1 MPTVRNHLFIGA
13 QWVESDSGRSIEAIN
28 PATEGAIGSVP
39 DASPEDVG
47 RAIAAARLAFDEGP
61 WPHLQP
67 IERAGILRTMAGI
80 MRRRK
85 NELVELDIAE
95 VGRARMLSESTFVEL
110 PIAHLEDMADRV
122 LPQFE
127 FSEAMLPHVT
137 EYGVGSGVV
146 RREPFGVASI
156 ITPYN
161 APFFLA
167 VMKLAP
173 ALGAGCTTILKPSP
187 YTPLSAF
194 LIAEIAEEAGL
205 PPGVLNVVT
214 GSEEAGTLLTTH
226 PAVDLVSFTGS
237 DGVGRRIMGQGAD
250 TLKKVVLEL
259 GGKSANIVC
268 DDADLGKVIP
278 DVVMNFTANSGQG
291 CSMLTRTLVH
301 ASLHDDLVAGLKAA
315 VDHVKVGDPADPT
328 VTMGPLIRAAQRDKV
343 EGLIAAGLDEGAHL
357 AFGGGRPPH
366 LAKGFFVEP
375 TLFVDVDNSMSIAQ
389 REFFGPVSVIIPF
402 HEDDEA
408 VRLANQSDFG
418 LAGGVWSGDAARA
431 FRMAERIRAGMISIN
446 GGGSGLSPHG
456 SFGGYKASGIGREWG
471 KWGLAEFLQL
481 KSMVWSMARG

>member
-237 DGVGRRIMGQGAD
+237 DGVGEKDHGTGCGHVEEGRVGA
-250 TLKKVVLEL
+250 

-328 VTMGPLIRAAQRDKV
+328 VTMGPLIRAGP
-343 EGLIAAGLDEGAHL
+343 EGQGRGPDRRRPRRGSPSGLRRRASPTPGQGLLRRAHAL
-357 AFGGGRPPH
+357 RRRRQF
-366 LAKGFFVEP
+366 
-375 TLFVDVDNSMSIAQ
+375 DVDSPARVLWS
-389 REFFGPVSVIIPF
+389 RERHHS
-402 HEDDEA
+402 
-408 VRLANQSDFG
+408 
-418 LAGGVWSGDAARA
+418 
-431 FRMAERIRAGMISIN
+431 
-446 GGGSGLSPHG
+446 LS
-456 SFGGYKASGIGREWG
+456 
-471 KWGLAEFLQL
+471 
-481 KSMVWSMARG
+481 